1 MYPDGCADDFRGQVA
16 GFDVRTPRRKTL
28 TTKLAKHTA
37 KDVKEDVT
45 NDPKCLS
52 LASRG
57 VLALV
62 VRKDFSRVGTQSV
75 IREKSLRRP
84 APGRPGRQEIGR
96 AHV

>member
-1 MYPDGCADDFRGQVA
+1 MYPHGCADDFRGQVA

-75 IREKSLRRP
+75 IREK
-84 APGRPGRQEIGR
+84 PGGPNWPHILPQMSPRSQ
-96 AHV
+96 